1 MTLFFMIILTIF
13 SVLIK
18 HELLHFKMNKKK
30 INYIVLLILL
40 IGTAIAI
47 WNPDNWLESLFSHNC

>member
-1 MTLFFMIILTIF
+1 
-13 SVLIK
+13 
-18 HELLHFKMNKKK
+18 MNKKK

-47 WNPDNWLESLFSHNC
+47 WINPDNWLESLIFLITVGGVFKVILRITN